1 MVFAQRS
8 TIGIMSATIGVLF
21 KNADA
26 KQTEQTKRSCALA
39 LFLGTPS
46 SFPTYQSIAPVM
58 VRPWATTNRTYNI
71 EAKEEY
77 FGEERDTGVS
87 NIVFLVCIAFSHS
100 P

>member
-1 MVFAQRS
+1 
-8 TIGIMSATIGVLF
+8 MSATIGVLF

-58 VRPWATTNRTYNI
+58 VRPWATTNRTYI
-71 EAKEEY
+71 EAEDESS
-77 FGEERDTGVS
+77 FWLGERYRTPRWYVS
-87 NIVFLVCIAFSHS
+87 KPDSGS
-100 P
+100 